1 MTSRIS
7 IIVADDHPLVLQ
19 GLESLIT
26 PEPDLQ
32 IVDVCSD
39 GIMALEAIYKHNPDM
54 ALLDVTMPEMGG
66 LDVLN
71 ALASAGL
78 KTKVIFL
85 SATMSDAQ
93 IHAAVENGA
102 FGVVPKDAAP
112 RSLLDCLRHVSAGGR
127 WFQPEFVDQAMQ
139 RERVRRYGAKEIT
152 GLLTSRE
159 REIVLL
165 VGHGLSNK
173 EIARQLCIADG
184 TVKLH
189 MHRIYH
195 KLGTSRRSDV
205 SAIAACYGDILEA
218 E

>member
-1 MTSRIS
+1 M
-7 IIVADDHPLVLQ
+7 ADDHPLVLQ
-19 GLESLIT
+19 GLESLIA

-32 IVDVCSD
+32 ILGLCSD
-39 GIMALEAIYKHNPDM
+39 GVIALEAIYENKPDI
-54 ALLDVTMPEMGG
+54 ALLDVTMPRMGG
-66 LDVLN
+66 VEVLD
-71 ALASAGL
+71 ALASAGS

-127 WFQPEFVDQAMQ
+127 WFPPEFVDQAVQ
-139 RERVRRYGAKEIT
+139 RERSRRRGAREAAS
-152 GLLTSRE
+152 LLTSRE

-165 VGHGLSNK
+165 VGRGLSNK
-173 EIARQLCIADG
+173 EIARRLSIADG

-189 MHRIYH
+189 MHKIYQ
-195 KLGTSRRSDV
+195 KFGTSRRSDV
-205 SAIAACYGDILEA
+205 SAIAACYGDLLGGD
-218 E
+218 